1 MVNQRTVLVTGATG
15 YIGGRLV
22 PRLLRDG
29 HRVRVFVR
37 SRASAMSR
45 PWAEQVEIAAGD
57 ALDRESLLDALE
69 GVDTAYYLIHSMS
82 SGSDFHD
89 LDIQAARNFGS
100 AAREAG
106 VESIIYLGGLGK
118 SDAALSRHLKSRHE
132 TGDALREAGVP
143 VTEFR
148 AAVIVGS
155 GSISFEMVRHLVE
168 RLPVMV
174 CPRWIYSRIQP
185 IAVDDLLEYLVSA
198 LDTPE
203 SRGRTIEIG
212 GKDVTTYRGLMLGY
226 ARARGLRRML
236 MPVPVLTPRLS
247 SYWIHWMTP
256 IPAPISKALVEG
268 LRNEVVVTDDMA
280 SRLFPHIEPQGLASA
295 IGRVTEDLDEGRI
308 PTSWSD
314 AAGASRKEGR
324 RVRLESRHGM
334 IVERRRRTVAAPACD
349 VYRVF
354 TGIGGARGWYFANW
368 TWKLRGTIDRL
379 LGGAG
384 LRRGRRHLDE
394 LRIGDAL
401 DFWRVEELEPDRLLR
416 LRAEIKLPG
425 RAWLQY
431 EVRENPDGS
440 SELVQ
445 TAAFIPKGLFGLA
458 YWYALYPFH
467 SWIFSGLIRAVGQ
480 RAEGP
485 TATLNV
491 KQSPRQ
497 KSPR

>member
-1 MVNQRTVLVTGATG
+1 MSPTGTVLVTGATG

-22 PRLLRDG
+22 PRLLREG
-29 HRVRVFVR
+29 RRVRVLVR
-37 SRASAMSR
+37 SRTRALSR
-45 PWAEQVEIAAGD
+45 PWAEQVEIAVGD
-57 ALDRESLLDALE
+57 ALDHETLLEALD

-89 LDIQAARNFGS
+89 MDIRAARTFGR
-100 AAREAG
+100 AASEAG
-106 VESIIYLGGLGK
+106 VKNIIYLGGLGE
-118 SDAALSRHLKSRHE
+118 SDADLSRHLQSRHE
-132 TGDALREAGVP
+132 TGEALRKAGVP

-185 IAVDDLLEYLVSA
+185 IAVDDLLYYLVSA

-226 ARARGLRRML
+226 ARARGLRRWL
-236 MPVPVLTPRLS
+236 LPVPVLTPRLS

-268 LRNEVVVTDDMA
+268 LRNEVVVTDDLA
-280 SRLFPHIEPQGLASA
+280 RIIFPQIEPQDFASA
-295 IGRVTEDLDEGRI
+295 IGRVTQDLDEGRI
-308 PTSWSD
+308 DTSWSD
-314 AAGASRKEGR
+314 AFGISGR
-324 RVRLESRHGM
+324 DAKPVRLESRHGM
-334 IVERRRRTVAAPACD
+334 IVERRRRTVTAPSNN

-354 TGIGGARGWYFANW
+354 TGIGGTRGWYFANW
-368 TWKLRGTIDRL
+368 TWKLRGMMDRL

-384 LRRGRRHLDE
+384 LRRGRRHPDE

-431 EVRENPDGS
+431 EVWETQDGS

-467 SWIFSGLIRAVGQ
+467 SWIFSGLIRAVAR
-480 RAEGP
+480 RAEGL
-485 TATLNV
+485 TAAPGTE
-491 KQSPRQ
+491 QAPHQHADR
-497 KSPR
+497 

>member
-1 MVNQRTVLVTGATG
+1 MQQRTVLVTGATG

-22 PRLLRDG
+22 PRLLREG
-29 HRVRVFVR
+29 YKVRVLVR
-37 SRASAMSR
+37 SRSRAHSR
-45 PWAEQVEIAAGD
+45 PWADHVEIAVGD
-57 ALDRESLLDALE
+57 ALDHPTLLDAMN
-69 GVDTAYYLIHSMS
+69 GVGTAYYLIHSMS

-89 LDIQAARNFGS
+89 LDIQAARTFGR
-100 AAREAG
+100 AASEAG
-106 VESIIYLGGLGK
+106 VENIIYLGGLGK
-118 SDAALSRHLKSRHE
+118 PDTDLSRHLRSRHE

-168 RLPVMV
+168 RLPAMV

-185 IAVDDLLEYLVSA
+185 IAVDDLLDYLVSA

-212 GKDVTTYRGLMLGY
+212 GKDVTTYGGLMLGY
-226 ARARGLRRML
+226 ARARGLRRL
-236 MPVPVLTPRLS
+236 LLPVPVLTPRLS

-256 IPAPISKALVEG
+256 IPVPISRALAEG
-268 LRNEVVVTDDMA
+268 LRNEVVVTNDLAGMI
-280 SRLFPHIEPQGLASA
+280 FPQIEPQDFATA
-295 IGRVTEDLDEGRI
+295 VRRVTRDLDEGRI
-308 PTSWSD
+308 DTAWSD
-314 AAGASRKEGR
+314 ASGGSGR
-324 RVRLESRHGM
+324 DESPVRLESLHGM
-334 IVERRRRTVAAPACD
+334 IVECRRRTVTAPASD

-354 TGIGGARGWYFANW
+354 TGIGGSRGWYFANW
-368 TWKLRGTIDRL
+368 TRKLRGMSDRL

-384 LRRGRRHLDE
+384 LRRGRRHPDE

-401 DFWRVEELEPDRLLR
+401 DFWRVEDLEPDRLLR

-440 SELVQ
+440 SELEQ

-467 SWIFSGLIRAVGQ
+467 SWIFSGLIRAVAR
-480 RAEGP
+480 RAEGLAMSAGTEQIP
-485 TATLNV
+485 H
-491 KQSPRQ
+491 QSAD
-497 KSPR
+497 

>member
-1 MVNQRTVLVTGATG
+1 MVSHRTILVTGATG

-22 PRLLRDG
+22 PRLLG
-29 HRVRVFVR
+29 EGNHVRVLVR
-37 SRASAMSR
+37 SRTRALSR
-45 PWAEQVEIAAGD
+45 PWADRVEIAVGD
-57 ALDRESLLDALE
+57 ALDYQTLLAALA

-89 LDIQAARNFGS
+89 MDILAARTFGR
-100 AAREAG
+100 AASEAG
-106 VESIIYLGGLGK
+106 VNNVIYLGGLGEPQA
-118 SDAALSRHLKSRHE
+118 DLSRHLRSRHE
-132 TGDALREAGVP
+132 TGQALREAGVP

-185 IAVDDLLEYLVSA
+185 IAVDDLLDYLVSA

-212 GKDVTTYRGLMLGY
+212 GQDVTTYKGLMLGY
-226 ARARGLRRML
+226 ARARGLRRWL
-236 MPVPVLTPRLS
+236 LPVPVLTPRLS

-256 IPAPISKALVEG
+256 IPAQISMALVEG
-268 LRNEVVVTDDMA
+268 LRNEVVVTDDVA
-280 SRLFPHIEPQGLASA
+280 KEIFPHIEPHDLASA
-295 IGRVTEDLDEGRI
+295 VGRVTQDLDEGRI
-308 PTSWSD
+308 DTAWSD
-314 AAGASRKEGR
+314 ATGTSATSERP
-324 RVRLESRHGM
+324 VRLESRHGM
-334 IVERRRRTVAAPACD
+334 IVERRRRTVAAPASD

-354 TGIGGARGWYFANW
+354 TGIGGSRGWYFANW
-368 TWKLRGTIDRL
+368 TWKLRGMMDRL

-384 LRRGRRHLDE
+384 LRRGRRHPDD

-401 DFWRVEELEPDRLLR
+401 DFCRVEDLVPDRLLR
-416 LRAEIKLPG
+416 LRSEIKLPG

-431 EVRENPDGS
+431 EVLDNHDGAS
-440 SELVQ
+440 QLEQ

-467 SWIFSGLIRAVGQ
+467 SWIFSGLIRAIAH
-480 RAEGP
+480 RAERL
-485 TATLNV
+485 TASLDAEH
-491 KQSPRQ
+491 SPRQ
-497 KSPR
+497 PADS

>member
-1 MVNQRTVLVTGATG
+1 MVSHRTILVTGATG

-22 PRLLRDG
+22 PRLLGEG
-29 HRVRVFVR
+29 HRVRVLVR
-37 SRASAMSR
+37 SRTRALSR
-45 PWAEQVEIAAGD
+45 PWADRVEIAVGD
-57 ALDRESLLDALE
+57 ALDYQTLLDALA

-89 LDIQAARNFGS
+89 MDILAARTFGR

-106 VESIIYLGGLGK
+106 VNNVIYLGGLGEPQA
-118 SDAALSRHLKSRHE
+118 DLSRHLRSRHE
-132 TGDALREAGVP
+132 TGQALREAGVP

-185 IAVDDLLEYLVSA
+185 IAVDDLLDYLVSA

-212 GKDVTTYRGLMLGY
+212 GQDVTTYKGLMLGY
-226 ARARGLRRML
+226 ARARGLRRWL
-236 MPVPVLTPRLS
+236 LPVPVLTPRLS

-256 IPAPISKALVEG
+256 IPAQISMALVEG
-268 LRNEVVVTDDMA
+268 LRNEVVVTNDLA
-280 SRLFPHIEPQGLASA
+280 KEIFPHIEPHDLASA
-295 IGRVTEDLDEGRI
+295 VGRVTQDLDEGRI
-308 PTSWSD
+308 DTAWSD
-314 AAGASRKEGR
+314 ATGAPATSERP
-324 RVRLESRHGM
+324 VRLESRHGM
-334 IVERRRRTVAAPACD
+334 IVERRRRTIAAPASD

-354 TGIGGARGWYFANW
+354 TGIGGSRGWYFANW
-368 TWKLRGTIDRL
+368 TWKLRGMMDRL

-384 LRRGRRHLDE
+384 LRRGRRHPDD

-401 DFWRVEELEPDRLLR
+401 DFWRVEDLIPDRLLR
-416 LRAEIKLPG
+416 LRSEIKLPG

-431 EVRENPDGS
+431 EVRDNHDGAS
-440 SELVQ
+440 QLEQ

-467 SWIFSGLIRAVGQ
+467 SWIFSGLIRAIAH
-480 RAEGP
+480 RAEDL
-485 TATLNV
+485 TASLDADH
-491 KQSPRQ
+491 SPRQ
-497 KSPR
+497 PADS